1 MTDLGTF
8 IKPDALY
15 LTDRRDFEW
24 EITNRDPK
32 TKAEIPWPAG
42 DYTLELET
50 RGEHN
55 AVHQIEIK
63 GATAGTYRLNLG
75 GFTGYTPAIDFND
88 VSENPQGL
96 PGDIQDA
103 LDTAA
108 GVGKTLVHPV
118 SLYPAWTLNF
128 NLNSGKPLTEQLVN
142 TINKAAND
150 FFDTFEQLF
159 GVDVTMV
166 VTDTLNFKLLVTSRR
181 SFDEVGIITFAVDVT
196 STAVKNFFN
205 GFAGLIGAV
214 NTVSTDFYWNR
225 TYTIEFIG
233 SLGLQPIGPTEVD
246 AASLVGTS
254 KSLVST
260 VIRPGKHPLTVFD
273 FEVAGAKATVKIE
286 SEESD
291 KIGHRTKWQFVQL
304 LDGEPLGGTALQLGR
319 VYRQPR

>member
-1 MTDLGTF
+1 MTDLGNF

-24 EITNRDPK
+24 KITNRDPK
-32 TKAEIPWPAG
+32 TKVEIPWPAG

-55 AVHQIEIK
+55 AVHEVHID
-63 GATAGTYRLNLG
+63 GATGGTYTLKVNNVD
-75 GFTGYTPAIDFND
+75 TPAIDFND

-96 PGDIQDA
+96 AGDISDA
-103 LDTAA
+103 VFAA
-108 GVGKTLVHPV
+108 VGPNAVVHPV

-166 VTDTLNFKLLVTSRR
+166 VTDTLNFKLKITSRR

-205 GFAGLIGAV
+205 SFAGLIGAV

-225 TYTIEFIG
+225 AYSIEFIEF
-233 SLGLQPIGPTEVD
+233 LAKQPITPTTVN
-246 AASLVGTS
+246 ATSLTGTS
-254 KSLVST
+254 KAARVDI
-260 VIRPGKHPLTVFD
+260 VRPGKHPLTIFD
-273 FEVAGAKATVKIE
+273 FEVSGAHATVKIE
-286 SEESD
+286 SDEAD

-304 LDGEPLGGTALQLGR
+304 LDGEPEGGTALQLGR